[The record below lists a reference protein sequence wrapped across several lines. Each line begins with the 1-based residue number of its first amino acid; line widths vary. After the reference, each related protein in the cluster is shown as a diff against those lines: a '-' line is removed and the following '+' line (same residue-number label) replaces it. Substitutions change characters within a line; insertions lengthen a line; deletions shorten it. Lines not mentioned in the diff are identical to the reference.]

1 MSRCLVLHAEAMSAL
16 GGRSTKRQR
25 EVRAA
30 MSAAFRLGREVVVPA
45 VVLAELYRGRDHD
58 QLLDACL
65 SRETGETGIY
75 VRPTDRSMARLVGG
89 ILAAAG
95 VGSTFMVDAH
105 VVAAAV
111 ELGGGVVL
119 TADAGDL
126 RKLSAPYRNVTVVD
140 IG

>member
-45 VVLAELYRGRDHD
+45 VV
-58 QLLDACL
+58 
-65 SRETGETGIY
+65 
-75 VRPTDRSMARLVGG
+75 
-89 ILAAAG
+89 LAAAG